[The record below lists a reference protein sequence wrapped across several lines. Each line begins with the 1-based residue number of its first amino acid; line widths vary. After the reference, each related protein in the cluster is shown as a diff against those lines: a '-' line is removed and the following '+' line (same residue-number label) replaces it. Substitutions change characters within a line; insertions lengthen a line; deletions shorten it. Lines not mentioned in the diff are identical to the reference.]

1 MKLIR
6 ICALFVMLLP
16 AVFLLLAD
24 AVAEEPSKV
33 VRVGWFDSSYNNI
46 DGSGRRTGYSYE
58 YQQKIAAYTGWN
70 YEYVEGNWGQLVQ
83 KLINGEIDM
92 LGGVSY
98 TEARANVVQFSSYPM
113 GTEEYYL
120 FINGDKVAEYNED
133 FSYFNGKKIGVNKQ
147 SVQLEFFKEWEKQHN
162 IQTELVELPDGE
174 SKSMKL
180 LKDGEIDGFVSV
192 DNYLSVENIV
202 PVVKIGYSDF
212 FFAVSKK
219 RSDILDELNVA
230 MGKIQDENR
239 YYGDE
244 LFIKYIRN
252 SRAIT
257 YLTHD
262 EQQWLSEHK
271 TIRVGYVDDYLA
283 YCAKDK
289 ETEQVTGALK
299 DYLRK
304 ARTSF
309 SNGIL
314 NFETKAYDSISDAM
328 SAMQRGEVDTVFPSN
343 LSVYDAEEAGV
354 LITPSI
360 VNANLYLVV
369 QASNV
374 EYLKDMQ
381 YIKVA
386 VVGGDD
392 NYESIV
398 KTKYYNWQI
407 YNCDNVHACIRDVAN
422 GKAEG
427 FLISNY
433 RYNSISRLCSQYHL
447 VALDTAKDLDFRF
460 AVKKGDME
468 LYSIVAKT
476 TNIVPTSYVHAS
488 LTKYFSEEGKMT
500 VWELICDNKAI
511 VIFLITLIISM
522 LWLIVVQNRLI
533 RAKNEAKK
541 HSMKVRELSHRVF
554 VDALTSVRNKGGYDD
569 YILHLKERIKKKN
582 VVEFGICMFDCD
594 NLKVINDKYGHEKG
608 DVYLKTAAKAICEV
622 FQHSPVFR
630 IGGDEFT
637 LILLNEDFKN
647 RTELINLFKV
657 NCNTVNEQA
666 KNDWEQI
673 HISIGCAISELSN
686 MASVDDVLRKAD
698 QLMYENKRKRKGSK
712 EVR

>member
-569 YILHLKERIKKKN
+569 YILHLKERIKKKD

-637 LILLNEDFKN
+637 LILFNEDFKN

>member
-162 IQTELVELPDGE
+162 IQTELIELPDGE

-239 YYGDE
+239 YYGDD

-369 QASNV
+369 RASNV

-569 YILHLKERIKKKN
+569 YILHLKERIKKKD

-673 HISIGCAISELSN
+673 HISIGCAVSELSN

>member
-6 ICALFVMLLP
+6 ICALFVILLP

-98 TEARANVVQFSSYPM
+98 TEARANVVLFSSYPM

-120 FINGDKVAEYNED
+120 FIDGDKVAEYNED

-147 SVQLEFFKEWEKQHN
+147 SVQLELFKEWEKQQN
-162 IQTELVELPDGE
+162 IQTELIELPDGE

-252 SRAIT
+252 SSAIT

-299 DYLRK
+299 DYLHK

-374 EYLKDMQ
+374 EYLKDMR

-392 NYESIV
+392 NFESIV
-398 KTKYYNWQI
+398 KTKYSDWQI

-433 RYNSISRLCSQYHL
+433 RYNSISRLCSQYRL

-533 RAKNEAKK
+533 RAKKEAKE
-541 HSMKVRELSHRVF
+541 HSMKAQELSNRVF

-569 YILHLKERIKKKN
+569 YILHLKERIKKKD

-594 NLKVINDKYGHEKG
+594 NLKVINDNYGHEKG

-666 KNDWEQI
+666 NNDWEQI
-673 HISIGCAISELSN
+673 HISIGLAISELSN
-686 MASVDDVLRKAD
+686 MASVDDVMRKAD

>member
-98 TEARANVVQFSSYPM
+98 TEARAKVVQFSSYPM

-120 FINGDKVAEYNED
+120 FINGDKVAEYNQD

-162 IQTELVELPDGE
+162 IQTELIELPDGE

-369 QASNV
+369 RASNV

-398 KTKYYNWQI
+398 KTKYSNWQM

-569 YILHLKERIKKKN
+569 YILHLKERIKKKD

>member
-369 QASNV
+369 RASNV

-398 KTKYYNWQI
+398 KTKYSNWQM

-569 YILHLKERIKKKN
+569 YILHLKERIKKKD

>member
-162 IQTELVELPDGE
+162 IQTELIELPDGE

-343 LSVYDAEEAGV
+343 LSVYDAEETGV

-369 QASNV
+369 RASNV

-398 KTKYYNWQI
+398 KTKYSNWQM

-569 YILHLKERIKKKN
+569 YILHLKERIKKKD

>member
-6 ICALFVMLLP
+6 ICALFVILLP

-192 DNYLSVENIV
+192 DNYLSIENIV

-299 DYLRK
+299 DYLHK

-398 KTKYYNWQI
+398 KTKYSDWQI

-433 RYNSISRLCSQYHL
+433 RYNSISRLCSQYRL

-569 YILHLKERIKKKN
+569 YILHLKERIKKKD

-608 DVYLKTAAKAICEV
+608 DVYLKNAAKAICEV

-686 MASVDDVLRKAD
+686 MASVDDVMRKAD

>member
-162 IQTELVELPDGE
+162 IQTELIELPDGE

-569 YILHLKERIKKKN
+569 YILHLKERIKKKD

-673 HISIGCAISELSN
+673 HISIGCAVSELSN
-686 MASVDDVLRKAD
+686 MASVDDVMRKAD

>member
-162 IQTELVELPDGE
+162 IQTELIELPDGE

-369 QASNV
+369 RASNV

-569 YILHLKERIKKKN
+569 YILHLKERIKKKD

-630 IGGDEFT
+630 VGGDEFT

>member
-6 ICALFVMLLP
+6 ICALFVILLP

-98 TEARANVVQFSSYPM
+98 TEARANVVRFSSYPM

-120 FINGDKVAEYNED
+120 FIDGDKVAEYNED

-162 IQTELVELPDGE
+162 IQTELIELPDGE

-180 LKDGEIDGFVSV
+180 LKDGE
-192 DNYLSVENIV
+192 
-202 PVVKIGYSDF
+202 IGYSDF

-299 DYLRK
+299 DYLHK

-360 VNANLYLVV
+360 VNANLYLLVH
-369 QASNV
+369 ASNV
-374 EYLKDMQ
+374 EYLKDMR

-398 KTKYYNWQI
+398 KTKYSDWQI

-433 RYNSISRLCSQYHL
+433 RYNSISRLCSQYRL

-533 RAKNEAKK
+533 RAKKEAKE
-541 HSMKVRELSHRVF
+541 HSMKAQELSNRVF

-569 YILHLKERIKKKN
+569 YILHLKERIKKKD

-594 NLKVINDKYGHEKG
+594 NLKVINDNYGHEKG

-673 HISIGCAISELSN
+673 HISIGLAISELSN
-686 MASVDDVLRKAD
+686 MASVDDVMRKAD

>member
-6 ICALFVMLLP
+6 ICALFVILLP

-98 TEARANVVQFSSYPM
+98 TEARANVVLFSSYPM

-120 FINGDKVAEYNED
+120 FINGDKIAEYNED

-147 SVQLEFFKEWEKQHN
+147 SVQLELFKEWEKQQN
-162 IQTELVELPDGE
+162 IQTELIELPDGE

-252 SRAIT
+252 SSAIT

-299 DYLRK
+299 DYLHK

-374 EYLKDMQ
+374 EYLKDMR

-392 NYESIV
+392 NFESIV
-398 KTKYYNWQI
+398 KTKYSDWQI

-433 RYNSISRLCSQYHL
+433 RYNSISRLCSQYRL

-533 RAKNEAKK
+533 RAKKEAKE
-541 HSMKVRELSHRVF
+541 HSMKAQELSNRVF

-569 YILHLKERIKKKN
+569 YILHLKERIKKKD

-594 NLKVINDKYGHEKG
+594 NLKVINDNYGHEKG

-666 KNDWEQI
+666 NNDWEQI
-673 HISIGCAISELSN
+673 HISIGLAISELSN
-686 MASVDDVLRKAD
+686 MASVDDVMRKAD

>member
-1 MKLIR
+1 
-6 ICALFVMLLP
+6 MLLP

-422 GKAEG
+422 GKTEG

-569 YILHLKERIKKKN
+569 YILHLKERIKKKD

-698 QLMYENKRKRKGSK
+698 QLMYENKRKRNGSK

>member
-162 IQTELVELPDGE
+162 IQTELIELPDGE

-398 KTKYYNWQI
+398 KTKYSNWQM

-569 YILHLKERIKKKN
+569 YILHLKERIKKKD

>member
-6 ICALFVMLLP
+6 ICALFVILLP

-162 IQTELVELPDGE
+162 IQTELIELPDGE

-212 FFAVSKK
+212 YFAVSKK

-252 SRAIT
+252 SSAIT

-299 DYLRK
+299 DYLHK

-328 SAMQRGEVDTVFPSN
+328 SAMQSGEVDTVFPSN

-374 EYLKDMQ
+374 EYLKDMR

-392 NYESIV
+392 NFESIV
-398 KTKYYNWQI
+398 KTKYSDWQI

-533 RAKNEAKK
+533 RAKKEAKE
-541 HSMKVRELSHRVF
+541 HSMKAQELSNRVF

-569 YILHLKERIKKKN
+569 YILHLKERIKKKD

-594 NLKVINDKYGHEKG
+594 NLKVINDNYGHEKG

-673 HISIGCAISELSN
+673 HISIGLAISELSN
-686 MASVDDVLRKAD
+686 MASVDDVMRKAD

>member
-6 ICALFVMLLP
+6 ICALFVILLP

-98 TEARANVVQFSSYPM
+98 TEARANVVLFSSYPM

-120 FINGDKVAEYNED
+120 FIDGDKVAEYNED

-147 SVQLEFFKEWEKQHN
+147 SVQLEFFKEWEKQQN
-162 IQTELVELPDGE
+162 IQTELIELPDGE

-212 FFAVSKK
+212 YFAVSKK

-252 SRAIT
+252 SSAIT

-262 EQQWLSEHK
+262 ERQWLSEHK

-299 DYLRK
+299 DYLHK

-328 SAMQRGEVDTVFPSN
+328 SAMQSGEVDTVFPSN

-374 EYLKDMQ
+374 EYLKDMR

-392 NYESIV
+392 NFESIV
-398 KTKYYNWQI
+398 KTKYSDWQI

-433 RYNSISRLCSQYHL
+433 RYNSISRLCSQYRL

-476 TNIVPTSYVHAS
+476 TNILPTSYVHAS

-533 RAKNEAKK
+533 RAKKEAKE
-541 HSMKVRELSHRVF
+541 HSMKAQELSNRVF

-569 YILHLKERIKKKN
+569 YILHLKERIKKKD

-594 NLKVINDKYGHEKG
+594 NLKVINDNYGHEKG

-673 HISIGCAISELSN
+673 HISIGLAISELSN
-686 MASVDDVLRKAD
+686 MASVDDVMRKAD

>member
-6 ICALFVMLLP
+6 ICALFVILLP

-192 DNYLSVENIV
+192 DNYLSIENIV

-392 NYESIV
+392 NFESIV
-398 KTKYYNWQI
+398 KTKYSNWQI

-433 RYNSISRLCSQYHL
+433 RYNSISRLCSQYRL

-569 YILHLKERIKKKN
+569 YILHLKERIKKKD

-608 DVYLKTAAKAICEV
+608 DVYLKNAAKAICEV

-686 MASVDDVLRKAD
+686 MASVDDVMRKAD
-698 QLMYENKRKRKGSK
+698 QLMYENKRKRKESK

>member
-162 IQTELVELPDGE
+162 IQTELIELPDGE

-309 SNGIL
+309 FNGIL

-343 LSVYDAEEAGV
+343 LSVYDAEKAGV

-369 QASNV
+369 RASNV

-433 RYNSISRLCSQYHL
+433 RYNSISRLCSQYRL
-447 VALDTAKDLDFRF
+447 VALDTAKELDFRF

-569 YILHLKERIKKKN
+569 YILHLKERIKKKD

-673 HISIGCAISELSN
+673 HISIGLAISELSN
-686 MASVDDVLRKAD
+686 MASVDDVMRKAD

>member
-162 IQTELVELPDGE
+162 IQTELIELPDGE

-309 SNGIL
+309 FNGIL

-343 LSVYDAEEAGV
+343 LSVYDAEKAGV

-369 QASNV
+369 RASNV

-433 RYNSISRLCSQYHL
+433 RYNSISRLCSQYRL
-447 VALDTAKDLDFRF
+447 VALDTAKELDFRF

-533 RAKNEAKK
+533 RAKKEAKE

-569 YILHLKERIKKKN
+569 YILHLKERIKKKD

-673 HISIGCAISELSN
+673 HISIGCAVSELSN
-686 MASVDDVLRKAD
+686 MASVDDVMRKAD

>member
-533 RAKNEAKK
+533 RAKKEAKK

-569 YILHLKERIKKKN
+569 YILHLKERIKKKD

-673 HISIGCAISELSN
+673 HVSMGCAISELSN

-698 QLMYENKRKRKGSK
+698 HLMYENKRKRKGSK

>member
-120 FINGDKVAEYNED
+120 FINGDKIAEYNED

-569 YILHLKERIKKKN
+569 YILHLKERIKKKD

-673 HISIGCAISELSN
+673 HISIGCAVSELSN
-686 MASVDDVLRKAD
+686 MASVDDVFRKAD

>member
-369 QASNV
+369 RASNV

-511 VIFLITLIISM
+511 VIFLIALIISM

-673 HISIGCAISELSN
+673 HISIGCAVSELSN
-686 MASVDDVLRKAD
+686 MASVDDVMRKAD

>member
-33 VRVGWFDSSYNNI
+33 VRVGWFDSSYYNI

-369 QASNV
+369 RASNV

-569 YILHLKERIKKKN
+569 YILHLKERIKKKD

>member
-46 DGSGRRTGYSYE
+46 DGLGRRTGYSYE

-569 YILHLKERIKKKN
+569 YILHLKERIKKKD

-637 LILLNEDFKN
+637 LILFNEDFKN

>member
-162 IQTELVELPDGE
+162 IQTELIELPDGE

-369 QASNV
+369 RASNV

-554 VDALTSVRNKGGYDD
+554 VDALTSV
-569 YILHLKERIKKKN
+569 
-582 VVEFGICMFDCD
+582 
-594 NLKVINDKYGHEKG
+594 
-608 DVYLKTAAKAICEV
+608 
-622 FQHSPVFR
+622 
-630 IGGDEFT
+630 
-637 LILLNEDFKN
+637 
-647 RTELINLFKV
+647 
-657 NCNTVNEQA
+657 
-666 KNDWEQI
+666 
-673 HISIGCAISELSN
+673 
-686 MASVDDVLRKAD
+686 
-698 QLMYENKRKRKGSK
+698 
-712 EVR
+712 

>member
-58 YQQKIAAYTGWN
+58 YQQKVAAYTGWN

-162 IQTELVELPDGE
+162 IQTELIELPDGE

-374 EYLKDMQ
+374 EYLKDMR

-392 NYESIV
+392 NFESIV
-398 KTKYYNWQI
+398 KTKYSDWQI

-569 YILHLKERIKKKN
+569 YILHLKERIKKKD

-673 HISIGCAISELSN
+673 HISIGCAVSELSN

>member
-422 GKAEG
+422 GKTEG

-569 YILHLKERIKKKN
+569 YILHLKERIKKKD